1 MPVYFCYSFQPMET
15 LELSTRSRDIKT
27 AASLL
32 QNRGLVVFP
41 TETVYGLGA
50 DAESAEA
57 VEKVFTAKNR
67 PRDNP
72 LIVHVSD
79 IEMARRY
86 AEALSEVEAGLLAA
100 FSPGPFT
107 LIVNRN
113 PDRGGAAAAGHATL
127 GLRIPDSPA
136 ALHLIRCLGRGIAAP
151 SANRSGRPSP
161 TNFSMA
167 WGEMSGRVDA
177 VIHGPPCDRGLES
190 TIIRCTSERVEIL
203 RPGSVTLTMLE
214 AALLNMG
221 SDLPVVASGGRTA
234 PATPGT
240 RYRHYAPS
248 ARIVLFGEYEELAA
262 ALDALKNNE
271 GSTVFSGAASGGAMI
286 LLPGAGFSDADVS
299 RMRELCTIENPGSR
313 WAAGPCRDVRVFGNA
328 DEYARGL
335 YKSFVDADISG
346 CSTVLAYLPARGP
359 DTEALRDRLMRA
371 ARG

>member
-1 MPVYFCYSFQPMET
+1 MPVYFCYSFQSMET
-15 LELSTRSRDIKT
+15 LELSTRSRDITT

-136 ALHLIRCLGRGIAAP
+136 ALDLIRCLGRGIAAP

-190 TIIRCTSERVEIL
+190 TIIRCTPGRVEIL

-214 AALLNMG
+214 AALVEMG
-221 SDLPVVASGGRTA
+221 SDLPVVSSGGKHA

-248 ARIVLFGEYEELAA
+248 ARIALFGNSEELAA
-262 ALDALKNNE
+262 ALDALKNDKD
-271 GSTVFSGAASGGAMI
+271 STAASGV
-286 LLPGAGFSDADVS
+286 P
-299 RMRELCTIENPGSR
+299 
-313 WAAGPCRDVRVFGNA
+313 
-328 DEYARGL
+328 
-335 YKSFVDADISG
+335 
-346 CSTVLAYLPARGP
+346 
-359 DTEALRDRLMRA
+359 
-371 ARG
+371 